1 MLVLTR
7 KLGEE
12 TNIVLDKR
20 TLEALL
26 EMVDDRSPIVISE
39 QMLEVR
45 SGQVK
50 IGYTADPRILIHRRE
65 IWDRIIAER
74 KLTPIEHDPAA

>member
-12 TNIVLDKR
+12 TKIVLDKR

-26 EMVDDRSPIVISE
+26 EMVDDRSPIVICE

-74 KLTPIEHDPAA
+74 KLTPIEYDPAA